1 MWYGRFKP
9 TPHTPNQ
16 QEEKI
21 RKREAKLEKLR
32 ANLAPK
38 RPVASLQSAG
48 GGITSS
54 KGVASFHDTTVA
66 SVQSTVGGGGAL
78 QVASLS

>member
-38 RPVASLQSAG
+38 RPAAPLQSAG
-48 GGITSS
+48 GVITSS
-54 KGVASFHDTTVA
+54 KGVAPVT
-66 SVQSTVGGGGAL
+66 SVQNTVGGGGAL